1 MLKHNLIIIAT
12 ALAVGSATLRAQ
24 DHLVFEKTPIT
35 GDIYTFCTRL
45 AMQGYRL
52 ESSRKSAE
60 ETSAVLTAKRGND
73 TVEVT
78 VSDEGTPNVRYVTLS
93 YKPSRKWEDLT
104 ERYARIRANLTT
116 TYGMPYEDVTPE
128 TAPTEPFLALADG
141 EVHYRAV
148 YVTPTGTV
156 TVMLAPCGK
165 KARVVVNYR
174 DGREN
179 KH

>member
-1 MLKHNLIIIAT
+1 MLKNNLLIFAT
-12 ALAVGSATLRAQ
+12 ALVVSSTTLRAQ

-52 ESSRKSAE
+52 ESSRKSPE

-93 YKPSRKWEDLT
+93 YKPSKKWEDLT

-116 TYGMPYEDVTPE
+116 TYGTPHEDITPE
-128 TAPTEPFLALADG
+128 TTPAEPFLALADG
-141 EVHYRAV
+141 EIRYRAI

-156 TVMLAPCGK
+156 TVMLAPYGK

-174 DGREN
+174 DGN
-179 KH
+179 KNRY